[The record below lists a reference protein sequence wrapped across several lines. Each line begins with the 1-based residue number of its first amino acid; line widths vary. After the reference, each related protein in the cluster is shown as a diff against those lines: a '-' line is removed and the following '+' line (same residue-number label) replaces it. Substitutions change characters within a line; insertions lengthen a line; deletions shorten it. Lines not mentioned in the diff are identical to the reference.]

1 MDDLQQFVE
10 DAIADND
17 ELLEQKIQEAR
28 RLRKQKEFE
37 IEALEALLE
46 KLRSQQSS
54 AKREKMPF

>member
-1 MDDLQQFVE
+1 MDDLKQFTAEV
-10 DAIADND
+10 IAEND

-37 IEALEALLE
+37 IEALEALVE

-54 AKREKMPF
+54 AKREEMPF